1 MDQLWRPNLR
11 KCRLRLMFFGGV
23 VVWFCLFGL
32 VAFLLKQRFMKFIL
46 KETLPKSSDP
56 RKHSANRLDSS
67 FLVKSVQTYRI
78 HSDKAVIPSA
88 RTRRRWRKKKIRES
102 PISCLIRLF
111 WLDNVYREKAL
122 SILCGGGLK
131 YKMRRIFFPL
141 RRSHCISSCQH
152 ASQESHKMSCLPAFL
167 LRQF

>member
-1 MDQLWRPNLR
+1 MLHRRAELGGPAVAAKPPEVSFAFDVFRWRGCVVLPFWP
-11 KCRLRLMFFGGV
+11 CCFFAETKVYEIYTEG
-23 VVWFCLFGL
+23 
-32 VAFLLKQRFMKFIL
+32 
-46 KETLPKSSDP
+46 TLPKSSDP

-131 YKMRRIFFPL
+131 
-141 RRSHCISSCQH
+141 
-152 ASQESHKMSCLPAFL
+152 
-167 LRQF
+167 